1 MGRNA
6 KYDKETVLEIIA
18 NYFSNKNK
26 EQLFSQPFEKV
37 YEEAKKFA
45 SVHYPSVKMPQF
57 SQARKILITYLTE
70 ANLYKEG
77 ERLTTAVAYRILEMY
92 IDADPI
98 EEVLYCNNYNVL
110 LHVQQPI
117 VCTIQLPPVE
127 ILDALANGISKSNK
141 TSRIWGRFTLIDW
154 LCQRIKKRDP
164 KTILAVVPQLSRAV
178 CIKENGK
185 IRNDISDLNPTCDV
199 LCMFVKDTPE
209 GRALVQKMKDFS
221 ISHEIQ

>member
-1 MGRNA
+1 
-6 KYDKETVLEIIA
+6 
-18 NYFSNKNK
+18 
-26 EQLFSQPFEKV
+26 
-37 YEEAKKFA
+37 
-45 SVHYPSVKMPQF
+45 
-57 SQARKILITYLTE
+57 
-70 ANLYKEG
+70 
-77 ERLTTAVAYRILEMY
+77 
-92 IDADPI
+92 
-98 EEVLYCNNYNVL
+98 
-110 LHVQQPI
+110 VQQPI

-185 IRNDISDLNPTCDV
+185 IRNDISDLSPICDV